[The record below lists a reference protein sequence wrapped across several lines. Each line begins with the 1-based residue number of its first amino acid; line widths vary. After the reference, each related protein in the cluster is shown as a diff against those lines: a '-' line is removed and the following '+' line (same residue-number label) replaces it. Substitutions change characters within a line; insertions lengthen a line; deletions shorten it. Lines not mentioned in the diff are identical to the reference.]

1 MGVTYRPLD
10 EESRQRLGLHEDEL
24 GFCFRWRE
32 SPHPRRVAY
41 SPDEEVRGV
50 ATLSGW
56 TPLIRELTL
65 SRTRGLSAGS
75 LQAVRLGTLREEI
88 LTDLREHA
96 LLEQLTSF
104 PEGEQ
109 RWISA
114 EDTPRS
120 AEERNRRRQQ
130 LRRSLANLRR
140 GAPKRGQSDAFYRE
154 IGLAYLLLLPDH
166 PRDPIEELTV
176 LGLRSAWCAP
186 LRSWRVSEGAHHAD
200 LSPNTVSSW
209 VRQARQLGWLSAP
222 NRGKAGAEPG
232 PRLEEVLESM
242 SSRRLSRSGN

>member
-166 PRDPIEELTV
+166 PRDPIEALTRQ
-176 LGLRSAWCAP
+176 LRK
-186 LRSWRVSEGAHHAD
+186 GAHHAD